1 MKRLVAIAG
10 LALVVSATSAAQAK
24 LKVFACFQ
32 EWASLTQAIGGDRVD
47 LTVAVSALD
56 HPETVAPTPS
66 LIASLGSAD
75 LVVCT
80 GADMEDGWL
89 PAMLDRANNPK
100 VAAGEPGHFLAA
112 SFVELLEEEG
122 GNGKGDHHLHG
133 QGNPHIQGDPRNM
146 LRIGAQL
153 TRRLIAHDPEGEP
166 VYAERFK
173 TFAADIKALTAEMEA
188 KAAPLKGERIAVQH
202 GHSIY
207 VLNWLGIVT
216 AATIEP
222 EPGVPPGPQHL
233 TEVIQAVPS
242 NQIKFVIHA
251 GYEDPSP
258 SKYVAERAGIP
269 VVKLPFTVGG
279 SEGATDIFSFYRD
292 TVERLLDGLNGNA
305 RS

>member
-1 MKRLVAIAG
+1 
-10 LALVVSATSAAQAK
+10 
-24 LKVFACFQ
+24 
-32 EWASLTQAIGGDRVD
+32 
-47 LTVAVSALD
+47 
-56 HPETVAPTPS
+56 
-66 LIASLGSAD
+66 
-75 LVVCT
+75 
-80 GADMEDGWL
+80 
-89 PAMLDRANNPK
+89 
-100 VAAGEPGHFLAA
+100 
-112 SFVELLEEEG
+112 
-122 GNGKGDHHLHG
+122 
-133 QGNPHIQGDPRNM
+133 M

-173 TFAADIKALTAEMEA
+173 TFAADIKALTAEMKA